1 MTAFGSFRA
10 ARWFR
15 TANLVLQAVLFLTLF
30 GGLNYLAGN
39 HSWRFDLTRYR
50 RYSLSPESLGYLRE
64 LRSPARVVVGE
75 AEAAASPEVRG
86 LLREYAYATEANPD
100 GRITVEYL
108 DIFQSRRR
116 AEQLGLDQTGEI
128 LVMSGEH
135 QIKLTGDDLYQ
146 VEGHQRRAFLGEQ
159 AITGAI
165 LTVSSPGRE
174 KVYFLTGHG
183 ELRPDDV
190 DSARGLSTARDQ
202 LRQRNFDVDV
212 VDLSAVRRIPPDAS
226 LLVAVAP
233 QSPFSPHEKE
243 LLRQYLGNNAG
254 RLILFLSPG
263 YPHGLADLLLDWGVK
278 VDDDL
283 VLDVGPENVTE
294 DGDLI
299 VRGFP
304 QHPITQALVNFGILL
319 RVGPSSSVRTDAV
332 RAAGYGLSTVALA
345 LCSPTAWGE
354 VNFRSRG
361 QAVFDPGV
369 DIRPVSG
376 MNPPDRLS
384 IAVASERV
392 ATRDN
397 LPFSVRGGRLV
408 VFGTGDLIANARIE
422 NAGSLNVLLGAA
434 NWMAD
439 RDTELN
445 IPARPIERFQLSLSA
460 GELRRLRFAILLAL
474 PGAAILLGLAVHW
487 TRRK

>member
-1 MTAFGSFRA
+1 MTAFDSFRR
-10 ARWFR
+10 ARWIR
-15 TANLVLQAVLFLTLF
+15 TANLVVQAVLFLTLF
-30 GGLNYLAGN
+30 GGLNYLAGH

-50 RYSLSPESLGYLRE
+50 RYSLSPETLAYLRE
-64 LRSPARVVVGE
+64 LRGPVRIVVAD
-75 AEAAASPEVRG
+75 AESAASPEVRG

-100 GRITVEYL
+100 GRISVEYL
-108 DIFQSRRR
+108 DIFQSRRE
-116 AEQLGLDQTGEI
+116 AEKLGLDEAGQVLVIAGENP
-128 LVMSGEH
+128 
-135 QIKLTGDDLYQ
+135 IKLNGDELYQ
-146 VEGHQRRAFLGEQ
+146 AVDHERRAFLGEQ
-159 AITGAI
+159 VITGAI
-165 LTVSSPGRE
+165 LTVSNPGRK

-190 DSARGLSTARDQ
+190 DPARGLSTARDQ
-202 LRQRNFDVDV
+202 LRERNFDVDV
-212 VDLSAVRRIPPDAS
+212 VDLSAARRVPPDAS

-233 QSPFSPHEKE
+233 QSPFSAYEKE
-243 LLRQYLGNNAG
+243 MLRQYLGNNAG
-254 RLILFLSPG
+254 RLILFLAPG
-263 YPHGLADLLLDWGVK
+263 YPHGLADLLLDWGVT

-283 VLDVGPENVTE
+283 VIDSGPENMTE

-299 VRGFP
+299 IRDFP
-304 QHPITQALVNFGILL
+304 RHPITQALVNYGILL
-319 RVGPSSSVRTDAV
+319 RVGPASTVRPDPA
-332 RAAGYGLSTVALA
+332 RAAGYGLSTTALA

-354 VNFRSRG
+354 VNYRSRS
-361 QAVFDPGV
+361 QAVFNPGV
-369 DIRPVSG
+369 DIRPNPGGS
-376 MNPPDRLS
+376 PPDALP

-408 VFGTGDLIANARIE
+408 VFGTGDLIANSRIE
-422 NAGSLNVLLGAA
+422 NAGSLNILLGAV

-460 GELRRLRFAILLAL
+460 GELRRLRFTILLAL

-487 TRRK
+487 TRRT

>member
-1 MTAFGSFRA
+1 
-10 ARWFR
+10 
-15 TANLVLQAVLFLTLF
+15 
-30 GGLNYLAGN
+30 
-39 HSWRFDLTRYR
+39 
-50 RYSLSPESLGYLRE
+50 
-64 LRSPARVVVGE
+64 
-75 AEAAASPEVRG
+75 
-86 LLREYAYATEANPD
+86 
-100 GRITVEYL
+100 
-108 DIFQSRRR
+108 
-116 AEQLGLDQTGEI
+116 
-128 LVMSGEH
+128 
-135 QIKLTGDDLYQ
+135 
-146 VEGHQRRAFLGEQ
+146 
-159 AITGAI
+159 
-165 LTVSSPGRE
+165 
-174 KVYFLTGHG
+174 
-183 ELRPDDV
+183 
-190 DSARGLSTARDQ
+190 
-202 LRQRNFDVDV
+202 
-212 VDLSAVRRIPPDAS
+212 
-226 LLVAVAP
+226 
-233 QSPFSPHEKE
+233 

-299 VRGFP
+299 VRDFP

-487 TRRK
+487 TRRN

>member
-1 MTAFGSFRA
+1 MTAFDSFRS
-10 ARWFR
+10 ARWIR
-15 TANLVLQAVLFLTLF
+15 TANLVVQAVLFLTLF

-50 RYSLSPESLGYLRE
+50 RYSLSPETLAYLRE
-64 LRSPARVVVGE
+64 LRGPVRVVVAEGE
-75 AEAAASPEVRG
+75 GDASPEIRG
-86 LLREYAYATEANPD
+86 LLREYAYATEPNPD
-100 GRITVEYL
+100 GRISVEYL
-108 DIFQSRRR
+108 DVFKDRR
-116 AEQLGLDQTGEI
+116 EVEKLGLDQTGEV
-128 LVMSGEH
+128 LVIAGENT
-135 QIKLTGDDLYQ
+135 IKLTSGELYS
-146 VEGHQRRAFLGEQ
+146 VEGRERRAFIGEQ
-159 AITGAI
+159 VVTGAI
-165 LTVSSPGRE
+165 LTVSDPGRK

-183 ELRPDDV
+183 ELRPDDI

-212 VDLSAVRRIPPDAS
+212 VDLSAARRIPQDAS

-233 QSPFSPHEKE
+233 QSPFSAYEKE

-263 YPHGLADLLLDWGVK
+263 YPHGLSDLLLDWGVTA
-278 VDDDL
+278 DDDL
-283 VLDVGPENVTE
+283 VLDNGAENMTE

-299 VRGFP
+299 IRDFP
-304 QHPITQALVNFGILL
+304 RHPITQTLVNYGILL
-319 RVGPSSSVRTDAV
+319 RVGPASTVRPDPA

-354 VNFRSRG
+354 VNYRSRG
-361 QAVFDPGV
+361 QAVYNPGI
-369 DIRPVSG
+369 DLRALPG
-376 MNPPDRLS
+376 AGTADRLP

-422 NAGSLNVLLGAA
+422 NAGSLNMLLGAV
-434 NWMAD
+434 NWLAD

-460 GELRRLRFAILLAL
+460 GELRKLRFTILLAL

-487 TRRK
+487 TRRT